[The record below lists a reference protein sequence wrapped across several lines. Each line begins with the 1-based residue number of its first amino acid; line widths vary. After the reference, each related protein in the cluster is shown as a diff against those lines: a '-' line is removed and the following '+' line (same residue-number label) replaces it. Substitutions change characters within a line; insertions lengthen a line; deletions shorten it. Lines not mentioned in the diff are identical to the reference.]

1 MTHPVS
7 EPYRTET
14 VAAPA
19 THLVDWPAI
28 FAGATLAVA
37 LSFVLLTFGSAIGLS
52 VASFQ
57 PGEGPSLFWLGIAS
71 GLWFIWV
78 AIMSFAAGGYL
89 AGRLRRPVPGSSIDE
104 TETRDGAHGVLVWAT
119 AALVGAVLATTGVT
133 GVIGA
138 AGKVAGTAA
147 ETAAG
152 AVGGDLDYLGG
163 RLLQSG
169 SAATSGAGGAEVRQD
184 VTAILTR
191 SLADG
196 KLTPEDHDYLAAI
209 VARQTGQTPEAA
221 GAAIDAT
228 VTRIHEAYENATRR
242 RRPGPPRRRHRRLRH
257 RRHPDGRLRHRLLR
271 RHHRR
276 RPPRP
281 QHALPHLRPLK
292 PITFPPRNC
301 PPPLGGG
308 LFLSARRHFVGN
320 LVAELSNNGPLRNSV
335 LGHGAVMDVQVDR
348 VSRA

>member
-1 MTHPVS
+1 MTHAVS
-7 EPYRTET
+7 EPYRSETVAAT

-19 THLVDWPAI
+19 MHLVDWPAI

-138 AGKVAGTAA
+138 AGKLAGTAA

-169 SAATSGAGGAEVRQD
+169 SAATAGAGGADVRQD
-184 VTAILTR
+184 VSAILTR

-221 GAAIDAT
+221 GAAIDTT
-228 VTRIHEAYENATRR
+228 VTQIHEAY
-242 RRPGPPRRRHRRLRH
+242 
-257 RRHPDGRLRHRLLR
+257 DK
-271 RHHRR
+271 
-276 RPPRP
+276 
-281 QHALPHLRPLK
+281 ALDAADQ
-292 PITFPPRNC
+292 
-301 PPPLGGG
+301 
-308 LFLSARRHFVGN
+308 ARRAAAIAAFV
-320 LVAELSNNGPLRNSV
+320 VAATLMAGAATAYFAATTGGDHRDRNMPFRTF
-335 LGHGAVMDVQVDR
+335 GR
-348 VSRA
+348 